1 MKSLVTGGAGFIGS
15 NLVDKLLEDDHEVIV
30 FDNETANTHEGY
42 YWNERAENY
51 YVDVAKKYGTNLLQ
65 TYCKDVDCIFHMAA
79 DISVQYSIQSPFE
92 SYSNNINS
100 LFNVLEFAKRYEIG
114 KVVFSSSAAVYGV
127 TDKVCVET
135 DATDPLNAYA
145 LSKLNGEQIMKMYHD
160 LYGINTVSL
169 RYFNVYGPRQS
180 NTGQYAPVVGIFQ
193 NQKENNGALTIV
205 GDGEQ
210 TRDFVHVS
218 DVVSANMLVADKDV
232 NGVYNVGTGIEYSV
246 NQIADMISD
255 DQVYISARV
264 GEARRSVADISKIKS
279 IGWDPYVKL
288 EEWIGVS

>member
-1 MKSLVTGGAGFIGS
+1 MKALVTGGAGFIGS
-15 NLVDKLLEDDHEVIV
+15 NLVDKLLEDENEVIV

-42 YWNERAENY
+42 YWNDKSENY

-193 NQKENNGALTIV
+193 KQKENNGALTIV

-218 DVVSANMLVADKDV
+218 DVVSANILVAGKDV
-232 NGVYNVGTGIEYSV
+232 NGVYNVGTGVEYSV

-255 DQVYISARV
+255 IQKNITARV

>member
-1 MKSLVTGGAGFIGS
+1 MKALVTGGAGFIGS
-15 NLVDKLLEDDHEVIV
+15 NHVDKLLEDENKVIV

-42 YWNERAENY
+42 YWNEKAENY
-51 YVDVAKKYGTNLLQ
+51 YVDVAKEYGTNLLQ

-114 KVVFSSSAAVYGV
+114 KVVFSSSASVYGV

-193 NQKENNGALTIV
+193 KQKENNSALTIV

-218 DVVSANMLVADKDV
+218 DIVGANMLVADKDV
-232 NGVYNVGTGIEYSV
+232 HGVYNVGTGIEYSV

-255 DQVYISARV
+255 IQRNVPARV
-264 GEARRSVADISKIKS
+264 GEAKRSVADISKIKS
-279 IGWDPYVKL
+279 IGWEPKVKL
-288 EEWIGVS
+288 EDWVND

>member
-30 FDNETANTHEGY
+30 FDNETANTHDGY

-100 LFNVLEFAKRYEIG
+100 LFNVLEFAKRYKIG
-114 KVVFSSSAAVYGV
+114 KVVFSSSASVYGV

>member
-1 MKSLVTGGAGFIGS
+1 MKALVTGGAGFIGS
-15 NLVDKLLEDDHEVIV
+15 NLVDKLLEDDHDVVV
-30 FDNETANTHEGY
+30 FDNETANTHDGY
-42 YWNERAENY
+42 YWNEKAENY
-51 YVDVAKKYGTNLLQ
+51 HVDLSKNRSSNLLQ
-65 TYCKDVDCIFHMAA
+65 TYSRDVDCIFHMAA
-79 DISVQYSIQSPFE
+79 DISVQYSIESPFE

-100 LFNVLEFAKRYEIG
+100 LFNVLEFAKRYKIG
-114 KVVFSSSAAVYGV
+114 KVVFSSSASVYGV
-127 TDKVCVET
+127 TDKVCLET

-193 NQKENNGALTIV
+193 KQKESNGALTIV
-205 GDGEQ
+205 GDGKQ

-218 DVVSANMLVADKDV
+218 DVVSANMLVADRDV
-232 NGVYNVGTGIEYSV
+232 NGVYNVGTGVEYSV
-246 NQIADMISD
+246 NQIADLISD
-255 DQVYISARV
+255 DQVYIPARV

-279 IGWDPYVKL
+279 IGWRPNVKL
-288 EEWIGVS
+288 EEWIGS

>member
-1 MKSLVTGGAGFIGS
+1 MKALVTGGAGFIGS
-15 NLVDKLLEDDHEVIV
+15 NLVDKLLEDDHDVVV
-30 FDNETANTHEGY
+30 FDNETANTHDGY
-42 YWNERAENY
+42 YWNEKAENY
-51 YVDVAKKYGTNLLQ
+51 HVDLSKNRSSNLLQ
-65 TYCKDVDCIFHMAA
+65 TYCMDVDCIFHMAA
-79 DISVQYSIQSPFE
+79 DISVQYSIESPFE

-100 LFNVLEFAKRYEIG
+100 LFNVLEFAKRYKIG
-114 KVVFSSSAAVYGV
+114 KVVFSSSASVYGV
-127 TDKVCVET
+127 TDKVCLET

-193 NQKENNGALTIV
+193 KQKESNGALTIV
-205 GDGEQ
+205 GDGKQ

-218 DVVSANMLVADKDV
+218 DVVSANMLVADRDV
-232 NGVYNVGTGIEYSV
+232 NGVYNVGTGVEYSV
-246 NQIADMISD
+246 NQIADLISD
-255 DQVYISARV
+255 DQVYIPARV

-279 IGWDPYVKL
+279 IGWRPNVKL
-288 EEWIGVS
+288 EEWIGS

>member
-1 MKSLVTGGAGFIGS
+1 MKALVTGGAGFIGS
-15 NLVDKLLEDDHEVIV
+15 NLVDKLLEDDHDVVV
-30 FDNETANTHEGY
+30 FDNETANTHDGY
-42 YWNERAENY
+42 YWNEKAENY
-51 YVDVAKKYGTNLLQ
+51 HVDLSKNRSSNLLQ
-65 TYCKDVDCIFHMAA
+65 TYCMDVDCIFHMAA
-79 DISVQYSIQSPFE
+79 DISVQYSIESPFE

-100 LFNVLEFAKRYEIG
+100 LFNVLEFAKRYKIG
-114 KVVFSSSAAVYGV
+114 KVVFSSSASVYGV

-135 DATDPLNAYA
+135 DETDPLNAYA

-193 NQKENNGALTIV
+193 KQKESNGALTIV
-205 GDGEQ
+205 GDGKQ

-218 DVVSANMLVADKDV
+218 DVVSANMLVADRDV
-232 NGVYNVGTGIEYSV
+232 NGVYNVGTGVEYSV
-246 NQIADMISD
+246 NQIADLISD
-255 DQVYISARV
+255 DQVYIPARV

-279 IGWDPYVKL
+279 IGWRPNVKL
-288 EEWIGVS
+288 EEWIGS

>member
-1 MKSLVTGGAGFIGS
+1 MKALVTGGAGFIGS
-15 NLVDKLLEDDHEVIV
+15 NLVDQLLEDDHDVVV
-30 FDNETANTHEGY
+30 FDNETANTHDGY
-42 YWNERAENY
+42 YWNEKAENY
-51 YVDVAKKYGTNLLQ
+51 HVDLSKNRSSNLLQ
-65 TYCKDVDCIFHMAA
+65 TYSRDVDCIFHMAA
-79 DISVQYSIQSPFE
+79 DISVQYSIESPFE

-100 LFNVLEFAKRYEIG
+100 LFNVLEFAKRYKIG
-114 KVVFSSSAAVYGV
+114 KVVFSSSASVYGV

-193 NQKENNGALTIV
+193 KQKDSNGALTIV
-205 GDGEQ
+205 GDGKQ

-218 DVVSANMLVADKDV
+218 DVVSANMLVADRDV
-232 NGVYNVGTGIEYSV
+232 NGVYNVGTGVEYSV
-246 NQIADMISD
+246 NQIADLISD
-255 DQVYISARV
+255 DQVYIPARV

-279 IGWDPYVKL
+279 IGWRPNVKL
-288 EEWIGVS
+288 EEWIGS

>member
-1 MKSLVTGGAGFIGS
+1 MKALVTGGAGFIGS
-15 NLVDKLLEDDHEVIV
+15 NLVDKLLEDGYDVIV
-30 FDNETANTHEGY
+30 FDNETANTHDGY
-42 YWNERAENY
+42 YWNEKAENY
-51 YVDVAKKYGTNLLQ
+51 HVDLAQSHSFNLLQ
-65 TYCKDVDCIFHMAA
+65 TYCKDIDCIFHMAA
-79 DISVQYSIQSPFE
+79 DISVQYSIERPFE

-100 LFNVLEFAKRYEIG
+100 LFNVLEFAKRYKIG

-135 DATDPLNAYA
+135 DETDPLNAYA

-160 LYGINTVSL
+160 LYDINTVSL

-193 NQKENNGALTIV
+193 KQKESNGALTIV

-210 TRDFVHVS
+210 TRDFVHVF
-218 DVVSANMLVADKDV
+218 DVVSANMVVADKDV
-232 NGVYNVGTGIEYSV
+232 NGVYNVGTGVEYSV
-246 NQIADMISD
+246 NQIADLISD
-255 DQVYISARV
+255 DQVYIPARV

-279 IGWDPYVKL
+279 IGWRPNVKL
-288 EEWIGVS
+288 EEWIGG

>member
-30 FDNETANTHEGY
+30 FDNETANTHDGY